1 MEKVPMTP
9 QGHAALKEE
18 LAHLKSVERPRISKE
33 IGVAR
38 EHGDLRENAE
48 YHAAKDKQGLVEA
61 RISELEDKIARA
73 EVIDTSR
80 LGGTRVAF
88 GAWVTIE
95 DIENENEVTYRI
107 VGADEANLD
116 QGTISVTS
124 PMARALINREV
135 GDEVKVKAPGG
146 VRAYEIVDVRWTEHE
161 S

>member
-9 QGHAALKEE
+9 DGHAALKEE
-18 LAHLKSVERPRISKE
+18 LSHLKLVERPRISKE

-48 YHAAKDKQGLVEA
+48 YHAAKDKQGLIEA
-61 RISELEDKIARA
+61 RIAELEDRIARA
-73 EVIDTSR
+73 EVIDTSK
-80 LGGTRVAF
+80 LSGTRVAF
-88 GAWVTIE
+88 GAWVTVE
-95 DIENENEVTYRI
+95 DADGGGEVTYRI

-116 QGTISVTS
+116 KGTISVTS

-146 VRAYEIVDVRWTEHE
+146 VRTYEILELRW
-161 S
+161 SAR

>member
-9 QGHAALKEE
+9 EGHAALKEE
-18 LAHLKSVERPRISKE
+18 LNHLKSVERLKISKE

-48 YHAAKDKQGLVEA
+48 YHAAKDKQGLIEA
-61 RISELEDKIARA
+61 RIAELEDRIARA

-80 LGGTRVAF
+80 LGGSRVAF

-95 DIENENEVTYRI
+95 DVDNGSQVTYRI

-116 QGTISVTS
+116 KGTISVTS
-124 PMARALINREV
+124 PMARALINHEV

-146 VRAYEIVDVRWTEHE
+146 VRTYEVIDLRWSE

>member
-9 QGHAALKEE
+9 EGHAALKEE
-18 LAHLKSVERPRISKE
+18 LSHLKSVERPKISKE

-48 YHAAKDKQGLVEA
+48 YHAAKEKQGLVEA
-61 RISELEDKIARA
+61 RIVELEDKIARA

-88 GAWVTIE
+88 GAWVTLA
-95 DIENENEVTYRI
+95 DDSGTEVTYRI
-107 VGADEANLD
+107 VGADESNLE

-146 VRAYEIVDVRWTEHE
+146 VRNFEVVDIRWSAT
-161 S
+161 

>member
-1 MEKVPMTP
+1 MTP
-9 QGHAALKEE
+9 EGHAALKEE
-18 LAHLKSVERPRISKE
+18 LNHLKSVERPKISKE

-48 YHAAKDKQGLVEA
+48 YHAAKDKQGLIEA
-61 RISELEDKIARA
+61 RIVELEDRIARA

-88 GAWVTIE
+88 GAWVTVE
-95 DIENENEVTYRI
+95 DAESDSQVTYRI

-116 QGTISVTS
+116 KGTISVTS

-146 VRAYEIVDVRWTEHE
+146 IRTYEIVDLHWSEP
-161 S
+161 